1 MSPTGAYAGY
11 SYAIPVNIVKKVVTD
26 IVKFG
31 TVQRAYLGISYPKE
45 GIAEEELKKLTDE
58 LDVKYKEGDGII
70 ITDVL
75 EGGACKSLQVS
86 KKAIFLL
93 SLME

>member
-45 GIAEEELKKLTDE
+45 GIAEEELKN
-58 LDVKYKEGDGII
+58 
-70 ITDVL
+70 
-75 EGGACKSLQVS
+75 
-86 KKAIFLL
+86 
-93 SLME
+93 